1 MHTRPFGDHVVR
13 CSIMAVSLVALGGC
27 SVLTPAPAS
36 LTASPAQSPAQST
49 PQSPAAARAP
59 KGAVPKS
66 APKRAPSD
74 ANIAAMLVA
83 GNDVETAYSEQ
94 ALAKSRDADI
104 RKFATMTRMDHES
117 MSRTVGALATK
128 LKLKPS
134 DDEAALILRDD
145 AAERRGRFRD
155 LEGFAYDSA
164 YIHNEVAS
172 HTLLLAV
179 IDESLAPA
187 AKSAELRQLL
197 AEVRPAIAAH
207 MQHAEILAAKKA
219 RRR

>member
-27 SVLTPAPAS
+27 SVLTPAPGS
-36 LTASPAQSPAQST
+36 LTA
-49 PQSPAAARAP
+49 R
-59 KGAVPKS
+59 G
-66 APKRAPSD
+66 APSD

-83 GNDVETAYSEQ
+83 ANEVETAYSEQ
-94 ALAKSRDADI
+94 ALAKSRDAET

-128 LKLKPS
+128 LKLKPA
-134 DDEAALILRDD
+134 DDEAAVTLRDD
-145 AAERRGRFRD
+145 AAEQRGRFRD

-164 YIHNEVAS
+164 YIRNEVAY
-172 HTLLLAV
+172 HTTLLGV
-179 IDESLAPA
+179 IDGSLAPA
-187 AKSAELRQLL
+187 ARSTELKQLL

-207 MQHAEILAAKKA
+207 LQHAETLAAKKT